1 MDVINISEI
10 TIYLNSQSAQHGQ
23 TLGPAA
29 LQQILPKIAEVI
41 FAGTRAHPMNV
52 DQELRTDEADDA
64 TLGAEDCTEIN
75 DY

>member
-41 FAGTRAHPMNV
+41 FAGTRAHSMNV
-52 DQELRTDEADDA
+52 DQEFRPDEADDI
-64 TLGAEDCTEIN
+64 TLGAGDWTENN
-75 DY
+75 D